1 MRKLKYLVLLFTFFP
16 VMPDFC
22 CMPVYAGDESTS
34 PEAIDGYLGAILFFL
49 CVLAG
54 IRLWKIFIGSFEK
67 GSF

>member
-1 MRKLKYLVLLFTFFP
+1 MRKLKYLALLFTFFP

-22 CMPVYAGDESTS
+22 CMPVYAGDGSTS
-34 PEAIDGYLGAILFFL
+34 SQAVDAYLQAILFFL
-49 CVLAG
+49 CFLAG